1 MNLFV
6 FDIPRLS
13 VAIDPNCMGT
23 ESRSAMVEERPRIGA
38 ALQAVS
44 SREDCTVRLRPSEH
58 CGGKWSLRYP
68 RRRVPS
74 ASEKPEPVLELL
86 EQAERWPGGLI
97 CGRGGAAEP
106 LMPIASA
113 LGIGLYVGPT
123 SAFDDIKHDLLGT
136 ILH

>member
-23 ESRSAMVEERPRIGA
+23 ESRSAVLEERPRLEA

-74 ASEKPEPVLELL
+74 AAEKPEPVL

-97 CGRGGAAEP
+97 CGRGGAAEL

-123 SAFDDIKHDLLGT
+123 PAFDDIRDDLLAT
-136 ILH
+136 TLH